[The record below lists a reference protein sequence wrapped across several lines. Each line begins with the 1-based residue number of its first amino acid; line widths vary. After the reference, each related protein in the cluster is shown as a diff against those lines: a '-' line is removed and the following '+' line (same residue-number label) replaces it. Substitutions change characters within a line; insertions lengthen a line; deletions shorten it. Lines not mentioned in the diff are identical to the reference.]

1 MSFAVKLMRLFFHFY
16 VVAVFAPA
24 DAPCQKVNL
33 GFGEFHSNQATIVVC
48 RESAMKGID
57 VGNLVADVY

>member
-1 MSFAVKLMRLFFHFY
+1 M